1 MYFDMLLH
9 SLHVLFDVYR
19 IFVLFDV
26 YRIFHYEDILLF
38 TQYFRYF
45 SSLYP
50 FLFLFNWSMML
61 YNVVLV
67 SATQES
73 ESGMWIHKPL
83 PSWTPPLHPHPTLYL
98 IAELR
103 TERSKLCRSFPLA
116 IRFTHGNVFMLNL
129 ISQCIPPSPSPS
141 CCPQASSLH
150 LHFYSCPAHEFIYAI
165 FLESRW
171 CHPKRL
177 HAYSLILLF
186 NVFFR

>member
-73 ESGMWIHKPL
+73 ESGM
-83 PSWTPPLHPHPTLYL
+83 
-98 IAELR
+98 
-103 TERSKLCRSFPLA
+103 
-116 IRFTHGNVFMLNL
+116 
-129 ISQCIPPSPSPS
+129 
-141 CCPQASSLH
+141 
-150 LHFYSCPAHEFIYAI
+150 
-165 FLESRW
+165 
-171 CHPKRL
+171 
-177 HAYSLILLF
+177 
-186 NVFFR
+186 